1 MDQIHEVWHS
11 PVVVTLLSIHCN
23 FSHFDAAA
31 VTVFVI
37 VIRVT
42 TGIVCLSSHTARTEW
57 HLQTLFGSRAICI
70 AWQFKYFALIY
81 ALLND
86 NTCVVIKMFILREFF
101 FFRFAYN
108 FAATP
113 KRRAL
118 LRCEYSAIYILSF
131 SLFISPNSSTA
142 TTAIHAGTHL
152 SWKLSKIKYL
162 HPTQIMINTLF
173 RFLQYL
179 RKCVKNDIKNNVMQI
194 VRKLSMEMY
203 ILYTRG
209 NNFKN
214 NIRHVVL

>member
-1 MDQIHEVWHS
+1 MDQIHKVWHS

-42 TGIVCLSSHTARTEW
+42 AGIVCLSSHTARTEW

-101 FFRFAYN
+101 FFV
-108 FAATP
+108 
-113 KRRAL
+113 L
-118 LRCEYSAIYILSF
+118 LIIL
-131 SLFISPNSSTA
+131 
-142 TTAIHAGTHL
+142 
-152 SWKLSKIKYL
+152 
-162 HPTQIMINTLF
+162 Q
-173 RFLQYL
+173 QL
-179 RKCVKNDIKNNVMQI
+179 RKGERCSAVNIQQSI
-194 VRKLSMEMY
+194 YSLSPY
-203 ILYTRG
+203 FSRPTRQQRPLLFMLAHIWAG
-209 NNFKN
+209 NFQK
-214 NIRHVVL
+214 